1 MAKNNPLGKKKG
13 VITPNLN
20 YLDMFMHSD
29 IGIIQEEEK
38 SNTKSDVVED
48 LKQNEKLRRF
58 VRSNKDGSRAH
69 KPRHISSPP
78 KRRDDNVNVPKEE
91 KESERRDPSEKSWS
105 RTQYLK
111 VSLTPERHL
120 HGDESH

>member
-1 MAKNNPLGKKKG
+1 VAKNNPLGKKKG

-48 LKQNEKLRRF
+48 LKQNEKLR
-58 VRSNKDGSRAH
+58 SSR
-69 KPRHISSPP
+69 PINQDIYLPLL
-78 KRRDDNVNVPKEE
+78 KE
-91 KESERRDPSEKSWS
+91 
-105 RTQYLK
+105 
-111 VSLTPERHL
+111 
-120 HGDESH
+120 GMIM